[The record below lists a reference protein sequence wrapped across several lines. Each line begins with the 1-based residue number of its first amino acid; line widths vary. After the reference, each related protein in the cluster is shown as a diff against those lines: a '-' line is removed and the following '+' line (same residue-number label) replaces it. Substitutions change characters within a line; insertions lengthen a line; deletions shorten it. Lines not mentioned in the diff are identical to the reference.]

1 VVLGVVALLV
11 AGCDEAPMTFMRTFG
26 PAADPITSLGW
37 GMTVICSAVVV
48 VIGALLLG
56 ALWSRASHFA
66 GGDLSQLPIVRT
78 EAGLKWIY
86 IGVAIS
92 TGVLLGMITWTLI
105 TLDAV
110 AGPAGAPAFTIEVR
124 GHQWWWEARYIGQ
137 SSDRTFITA
146 NELHI
151 PVGRSVH
158 IELLSDDVI
167 HSFWIPALAG
177 KTDVIPGQTN
187 VAWLEATKPGIFR
200 GQCTEYCGEQHAQMA
215 MYVIADPPAQFQ
227 SWWDT
232 QLASAPQANS
242 DAVAYG
248 QAIVTERCGAC
259 HSIRG
264 TSAGGIFGPD
274 LTHLMSR
281 RTIAAGT
288 LPNDRENLAHWI
300 SHAQAIKP
308 GSRMPKIA
316 LSPDELVAVTTYLQ
330 TLE

>member
-1 VVLGVVALLV
+1 
-11 AGCDEAPMTFMRTFG
+11 
-26 PAADPITSLGW
+26 
-37 GMTVICSAVVV
+37 
-48 VIGALLLG
+48 
-56 ALWSRASHFA
+56 
-66 GGDLSQLPIVRT
+66 
-78 EAGLKWIY
+78 
-86 IGVAIS
+86 
-92 TGVLLGMITWTLI
+92 
-105 TLDAV
+105 
-110 AGPAGAPAFTIEVR
+110 
-124 GHQWWWEARYIGQ
+124 
-137 SSDRTFITA
+137 
-146 NELHI
+146 LHI

-187 VAWLEATKPGIFR
+187 VAWLEATKPGIYR

-308 GSRMPKIA
+308 GSRMPTIA
-316 LSPDELVAVTTYLQ
+316 LSPDELVAVATYLQ